1 MLFPS
6 IEVRRLP
13 SSAQEKFNCSDLALL
28 PEIGPYCQIAT
39 LRRALLGQ
47 SSCRPVCV
55 TWTLDSLSA
64 STQIPS
70 ASNFPTSIAVA
81 LLSLT
86 FLSSTFAVYPILS
99 PPPRPLRTKQRYG
112 SRHLYRQV
120 TTVIERLRKKKRR
133 KVVVIFIANNR
144 FKTSPL
150 HQSSSTPTFI
160 TARWNRLHAPF
171 YDLHQSR

>member
-6 IEVRRLP
+6 IQLRRLP

-86 FLSSTFAVYPILS
+86 TLSSTFAVYPILS
-99 PPPRPLRTKQRYG
+99 LPPPRPLRTKQRYG
-112 SRHLYRQV
+112 SHHLYRQF
-120 TTVIERLRKKKRR
+120 TTVIERLRKKKR
-133 KVVVIFIANNR
+133 KVIIFIANNR